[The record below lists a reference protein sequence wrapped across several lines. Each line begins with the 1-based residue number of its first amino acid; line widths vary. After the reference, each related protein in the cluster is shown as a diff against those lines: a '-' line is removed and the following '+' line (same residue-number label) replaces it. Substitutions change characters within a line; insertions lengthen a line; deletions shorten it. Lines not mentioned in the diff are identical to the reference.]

1 MIIIRNREEMKRFYF
16 WRLGILVLVFPL
28 VLFAKEGLK
37 PAEVI
42 IGLGAGP
49 AQKKDG
55 SINKELK
62 ARVEK
67 VVELY
72 QAGLADYIIFT
83 GGETGGGCEAE
94 AMKELAVKMGVPGD
108 KIFLESQ
115 AIDTITNAKY
125 SIELMKEQGFKTAIL
140 VSNPYHL
147 VRAKWLFNAYP
158 GLEFQSAGARSSK
171 NLFYDISLISYEAL
185 AWFSYIFREPR
196 EKLKPLTTP

>member
-1 MIIIRNREEMKRFYF
+1 MKKFYS

-28 VLFAKEGLK
+28 LLFGREELR
-37 PAEVI
+37 PSEVI

-49 AQKKDG
+49 ARSKDG
-55 SINKELK
+55 SVNQELK

-72 QAGLADYIIFT
+72 NAGFADYIIFT

-94 AMKELAVKMGVPGD
+94 VMKEIAIEMGVPGD
-108 KIFLESQ
+108 KIFLETK
-115 AIDTITNAKY
+115 AIDTITNARY
-125 SIELMKEQGFKTAIL
+125 SVELMQRQGFKSAIL

-147 VRAKWLFNAYP
+147 VRAKWLFSAYP
-158 GLEFQSAGARSSK
+158 GLEFQTAQARSSK
-171 NLFYDISLISYEAL
+171 NLFYDISLIGYEAL

-196 EKLKPLTTP
+196 EKLKPLEAP